1 MAVEIEMD
9 GFIDIDL
16 SSSGKVLPQK
26 NDKIAL
32 IDADTIVFG
41 ACTVKEFVEAVTEDD
56 EGNLVEIYDINLD
69 EAYQHAVDKI
79 NDILTATG
87 CQDFELHFTVGR
99 KSFRYTRVDE
109 EYKANRVGGRAPKG
123 LYELKKLFVE
133 RNPDKAFMWS
143 EFEAD
148 DVVIVKKKNYADKYI
163 LCAVDKDV
171 LYCLPGT
178 HFNYYSRADYNIE
191 MKFITVEEDAA
202 MKHLYFQ
209 VLMGDSGDNV
219 IGLKGV
225 GKVTANKLLAEC
237 NTTKECE
244 DVVMKA
250 YADKGRCVTDFIKN
264 MRLISMHQLN
274 ELGDNQ
280 YEVVLWKPE
289 SSATQYQCVK
299 CDKITNEDELV
310 DAENDGDIIAFC
322 AVCNDRTI
330 MLEV

>member
-148 DVVIVKKKNYADKYI
+148 DVVIVKKKNYVDKYI

-237 NTTKECE
+237 TTAKECE

-250 YADKGRCVTDFIKN
+250 YEDKGRCITDFIKN
-264 MRLISMHQLN
+264 MRLISMHQLK

-280 YEVVLWKPE
+280 YEVHLWKPE
-289 SSATQYQCVK
+289 NYGTRYQCVK
-299 CDKITNEDELV
+299 CDKIYNEDELV
-310 DAENDGDIIAFC
+310 DAEHDGDLVAHC
-322 AVCNDRTI
+322 ASCGDRRI
-330 MLEV
+330 FLEV

>member
-56 EGNLVEIYDINLD
+56 EGNLVEVYDINLD

-99 KSFRYTRVDE
+99 KSFRYARVDE

-148 DVVIVKKKNYADKYI
+148 DVVIVKKKNYVDKYI

-171 LYCLPGT
+171 LY
-178 HFNYYSRADYNIE
+178 
-191 MKFITVEEDAA
+191 
-202 MKHLYFQ
+202 
-209 VLMGDSGDNV
+209 
-219 IGLKGV
+219 
-225 GKVTANKLLAEC
+225 
-237 NTTKECE
+237 
-244 DVVMKA
+244 
-250 YADKGRCVTDFIKN
+250 
-264 MRLISMHQLN
+264 
-274 ELGDNQ
+274 
-280 YEVVLWKPE
+280 
-289 SSATQYQCVK
+289 
-299 CDKITNEDELV
+299 
-310 DAENDGDIIAFC
+310 
-322 AVCNDRTI
+322 
-330 MLEV
+330 